1 MRWATIA
8 GGLIASAAIA
18 QSALGASRAR
28 YGGVLRVAVCT
39 RPPETDPS
47 LADAPSEAAV
57 RALTGSP
64 LCRLDAARRLRPL
77 LASEIAWEAPLRLRV
92 ELRTDLEL
100 SDGTALSAED
110 VLASWS
116 RLSQASS
123 FSPYRALLFA
133 LREEGVHT
141 PTSTTGRSLE
151 LPLAFSW
158 PDLAASLCHPALAIR
173 PRTGSG
179 TGVGPFRASSST
191 ELQASLTFPSGRPF
205 VDKIALGFADERAAL
220 RRLALHQADLA
231 IGAASQKNASWN
243 PPKLYATYLVFRTER
258 TGGDFRLAFEAA
270 IGRGDLTRFFVPP
283 PAQARYSLLP
293 QASVPAAAPP
303 PRPSAPSRPSGRAL
317 MLLYDES
324 LPQQR
329 LIAQRLQLKL
339 HDLKY
344 AIALRPLTRSALR
357 AAWAA
362 GQFDLM
368 LQSVLL
374 PPAAGPAL
382 AVALEIAGR
391 HDLLAVELP
400 PIGALP
406 DEAARERAAL
416 ERARALLPS
425 LDLIPLYAQGLSAA
439 TSERVASLVLDGHGL
454 PALDDAFLLPE

>member
-1 MRWATIA
+1 MRWATVA
-8 GGLIASAAIA
+8 GGLIACATID
-18 QSALGASRAR
+18 QSALGAARAR
-28 YGGVLRVAVCT
+28 YGGVLRVAVGT
-39 RPPETDPS
+39 RPAETDPS
-47 LADAPSEAAV
+47 LADAPAEAAV

-92 ELRTDLEL
+92 ELRTNLEF
-100 SDGTALSAED
+100 SEGAALSAED

-123 FSPYRALLFA
+123 LSPYRALLFA
-133 LREEGVHT
+133 VREERVHLPSPAT
-141 PTSTTGRSLE
+141 ARSLD

-179 TGVGPFRASSST
+179 QGVGPFRASSSN
-191 ELQASLTFPSGRPF
+191 ELLASLTFPTGRPF
-205 VDKIALGFADERAAL
+205 VDKIVLGFLDQRAAS

-231 IGAASQKNASWN
+231 IGAASIKSGNWN
-243 PPKLYATYLVFRTER
+243 PPKLYATYLTFRIER
-258 TGGDFRLAFEAA
+258 AGADFRDAFEAA
-270 IGRGDLTRFFVPP
+270 IDRGDLTRFFVPP
-283 PAQARYSLLP
+283 PAQPMYSLLP
-293 QASVPAAAPP
+293 QASMPAATPP
-303 PRPSAPSRPSGRAL
+303 PRPPAPVHPSGRAL
-317 MLLYDES
+317 TLLYDES
-324 LPQQR
+324 FPEQR

-344 AIALRPLTRSALR
+344 AIALKPLPRSALR

-391 HDLLAVELP
+391 HELLAAELP

-406 DEAARERAAL
+406 DEAAREQAAL

-425 LDLIPLYAQGLSAA
+425 LALIPLYAQGLRAA
-439 TSERVASLVLDGHGL
+439 TSERVASLALDGHGL

>member
-1 MRWATIA
+1 
-8 GGLIASAAIA
+8 
-18 QSALGASRAR
+18 
-28 YGGVLRVAVCT
+28 
-39 RPPETDPS
+39 
-47 LADAPSEAAV
+47 
-57 RALTGSP
+57 
-64 LCRLDAARRLRPL
+64 
-77 LASEIAWEAPLRLRV
+77 
-92 ELRTDLEL
+92 
-100 SDGTALSAED
+100 
-110 VLASWS
+110 
-116 RLSQASS
+116 
-123 FSPYRALLFA
+123 
-133 LREEGVHT
+133 
-141 PTSTTGRSLE
+141 
-151 LPLAFSW
+151 
-158 PDLAASLCHPALAIR
+158 
-173 PRTGSG
+173 
-179 TGVGPFRASSST
+179 
-191 ELQASLTFPSGRPF
+191 
-205 VDKIALGFADERAAL
+205 
-220 RRLALHQADLA
+220 
-231 IGAASQKNASWN
+231 
-243 PPKLYATYLVFRTER
+243 
-258 TGGDFRLAFEAA
+258 
-270 IGRGDLTRFFVPP
+270 
-283 PAQARYSLLP
+283 
-293 QASVPAAAPP
+293 
-303 PRPSAPSRPSGRAL
+303 